1 MMKTNQLVNTKEP
14 YRIDVHHH
22 VLPKFY
28 RETLKKVSSIT
39 SMFGVMLPDWTLE
52 AHLEVMDRNK
62 IAVGMA
68 SIPAGFY
75 YESNEFARDLA
86 RQCNEFLARMRS
98 EHPTRFGAF
107 AALPVPDVDA
117 ALTEAT
123 YALDTLGL
131 DGVLMLSNVD
141 GHYVGEAEND
151 ELFAELNHRN
161 AVVYI
166 HPSDPPDQGIPA
178 SIQFPIDTGLETVR
192 AVMSLLYNG
201 VLERYPEIKFIF
213 SHCGGITP
221 YLAHRMVRGE
231 TWARGEGG
239 PDPGMLDEEPDNAKV
254 AKAIG
259 LLQRQYYD
267 SMSANAAIGWRTLQ
281 DFVEPSHILLGT
293 DHAMLPAKYQPLKMR
308 ELKRYKGF
316 DDMTRLGVERGNAL
330 RLFPRLQEVLQS

>member
-1 MMKTNQLVNTKEP
+1 MKTNQVNTKEP

-39 SMFGVMLPDWTLE
+39 SMFGVMLPDWTVE

-62 IAVGMA
+62 VAAGIA
-68 SIPAGFY
+68 SIPAGIY
-75 YESNEFARDLA
+75 YESDAFARDLA
-86 RQCNEFLARMRS
+86 RQCNEFLANLRDG
-98 EHPTRFGAF
+98 HPTRFGAF
-107 AALPVPDVDA
+107 AALPVPDVDG
-117 ALTEAT
+117 ALQEVA
-123 YALDTLGL
+123 YALDNLRL
-131 DGVLMLSNVD
+131 DGALMLSNVD
-141 GHYVGEAEND
+141 GHYVGEPEND
-151 ELFAELNHRN
+151 ELFAELNRRG

-166 HPSDPPDQGIPA
+166 HPSDPPQQGIPA
-178 SIQFPIDTGLETVR
+178 SIQFPIDTALETVR
-192 AVMSLLYNG
+192 AVMSLLYGG
-201 VLERYPEIKFIF
+201 VLERFPGIKFIF

-221 YLAHRMVRGE
+221 YLAHRMVRGR

-239 PDPGMLDEEPDNAKV
+239 PDPGMLDEGSNSAGA
-254 AKAIG
+254 AKALS

-267 SMSANAAIGWRTLQ
+267 SMSANAAVGLRTLQ
-281 DFVEPSHILLGT
+281 AFVDPSHILLGT

-316 DDMTRLGVERGNAL
+316 DDATRLGVERENAL